1 MTKKIWITG
10 ASSGIGEALAI
21 KFAKEGWQV
30 AASARRENLLNEL
43 EKVNSNIYSFPLDVV
58 DLESSKKIFN
68 EIIGKLGGIDLCVF
82 STGTYDP
89 KKEREINLEQIQ
101 NTINVNF
108 FGTLNC
114 IKAVE
119 KYFKEKKNG
128 HISIVSSV
136 RDIEDCLIRRDT
148 ALQKLL

>member
-10 ASSGIGEALAI
+10 ASSGIGKALAI

-89 KKEREINLEQIQ
+89 KTERQVNVEQIK
-101 NTINVNF
+101 NVFNDKIYDIINFCFLILSNSF
-108 FGTLNC
+108 NY
-114 IKAVE
+114 
-119 KYFKEKKNG
+119 YF
-128 HISIVSSV
+128 
-136 RDIEDCLIRRDT
+136 
-148 ALQKLL
+148 